1 MGRKHSSALLPQL
14 REEGEGMS
22 GLKSE
27 ILFNRAV
34 LYMVMGGLVEGAMFK
49 VVFFA
54 LMVWMVVKSALAY
67 MEDE

>member
-1 MGRKHSSALLPQL
+1 
-14 REEGEGMS
+14 MS